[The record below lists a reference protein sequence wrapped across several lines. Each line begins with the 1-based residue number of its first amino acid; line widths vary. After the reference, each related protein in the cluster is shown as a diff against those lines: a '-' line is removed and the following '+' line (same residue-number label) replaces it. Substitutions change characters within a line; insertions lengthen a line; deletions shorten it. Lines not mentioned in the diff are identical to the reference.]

1 MRTAPCLGLA
11 LSYASQSVPVV
22 RRASPLW
29 GGGCSHPLVVN
40 KQFLVHSWTRGFTEE
55 GSFPADV
62 PQVSPQRGCGV
73 VMLAG
78 EPLLSQQCVK

>member
-1 MRTAPCLGLA
+1 MRTAACLDLGL
-11 LSYASQSVPVV
+11 SCTSQSVSIV

-40 KQFLVHSWTRGFTEE
+40 KQFLVHSWTHGFTEA
-55 GSFPADV
+55 GSFLADV